1 MQNRASEQIP
11 IKSQFDS
18 TTLFA
23 TACMVQLGGF
33 SHSLQMYA
41 ILFAGEIASAL
52 AKFIAIT
59 VLL

>member
-1 MQNRASEQIP
+1 MQNPASEQIS

-33 SHSLQMYA
+33 CHSLQMCA
-41 ILFAGEIASAL
+41 ILFGGYFSEER
-52 AKFIAIT
+52 
-59 VLL
+59 